1 MGKRS
6 RSPSESSD
14 EELKRKKK
22 KKKKSKKKEK
32 DLANTAVLESLG
44 VSPITEDDYF
54 PKHYEFRN
62 WLFEKHLTYFDRL
75 TTKQALKKFK
85 KFMKKWNKGKLN
97 PKFYKKRTAQSL
109 DGAERT
115 GYTWAFEKKIS
126 KQEKME
132 MQCARDSVDNYTNE
146 DKLVSTIASIL
157 RASKRCKCCKPTSC
171 ILATPTPQHKEQ
183 WDKRREIKT
192 KQKERREKKHKEETD
207 GLVDFEKREHNK
219 YDRQARKKKW
229 QRMDKVVQEE
239 LIPKK
244 EGFARRVEK
253 RQAKHRQ
260 MNRVNDNDSFD
271 HFGSRDQGLD
281 FYKRKRNDKRRAD
294 YGREKRAYRKDRN
307 FQNMF
312 G

>member
-32 DLANTAVLESLG
+32 DLGEVNTEVLQSLG
-44 VSPITEDDYF
+44 VEPLTEDDYF

-75 TTKQALKKFK
+75 TTKQAQKKFK
-85 KFMKKWNKGKLN
+85 KFIKKWNKGKLN

-115 GYTWAFEKKIS
+115 GYTWAFEKKMT

-146 DKLVSTIASIL
+146 DKLVETI
-157 RASKRCKCCKPTSC
+157 
-171 ILATPTPQHKEQ
+171 KEQ
-183 WDKRREIKT
+183 WDKRREFKK
-192 KQKERREKKHKEETD
+192 KQKERREKKNKEETD
-207 GLVDFEKREHNK
+207 GLVEFEKKEHTK

-229 QRMDKVVQEE
+229 QRMNKVVEQE
-239 LIPKK
+239 LVPKK

-260 MNRVNDNDSFD
+260 MNRVNDHDSFD